1 MTKMEKAL
9 IACEKV
15 VEGIEDET
23 ISTSSAMLQCSKIAR
38 LTNDEESLIWL
49 QYEYGGYPRDKEGK
63 VLSEACNG
71 VQREHNKKLN
81 NGLPILHKVPPKRD
95 YGRYFCIM
103 AEKGGT
109 SHGGLTEKLSPFFHA
124 KKQEVNAY
132 GR

>member
-63 VLSEACNG
+63 VLSEAWKIGYKNG
-71 VQREHNKKLN
+71 RGYNQDGAQYIFTELASELEQKIEAQQNAIGNFN
-81 NGLPILHKVPPKRD
+81 NSRD
-95 YGRYFCIM
+95 ICRW
-103 AEKGGT
+103 
-109 SHGGLTEKLSPFFHA
+109 
-124 KKQEVNAY
+124 
-132 GR
+132 R

>member
-49 QYEYGGYPRDKEGK
+49 QYEYGGYPRDKEEK
-63 VLSEACNG
+63 YYL
-71 VQREHNKKLN
+71 RL
-81 NGLPILHKVPPKRD
+81 
-95 YGRYFCIM
+95 GR
-103 AEKGGT
+103 
-109 SHGGLTEKLSPFFHA
+109 
-124 KKQEVNAY
+124 
-132 GR
+132 

>member
-49 QYEYGGYPRDKEGK
+49 QYEYGGK
-63 VLSEACNG
+63 S
-71 VQREHNKKLN
+71 
-81 NGLPILHKVPPKRD
+81 I
-95 YGRYFCIM
+95 I
-103 AEKGGT
+103 
-109 SHGGLTEKLSPFFHA
+109 
-124 KKQEVNAY
+124 
-132 GR
+132 

>member
-49 QYEYGGYPRDKEGK
+49 QYE
-63 VLSEACNG
+63 
-71 VQREHNKKLN
+71 
-81 NGLPILHKVPPKRD
+81 
-95 YGRYFCIM
+95 
-103 AEKGGT
+103 
-109 SHGGLTEKLSPFFHA
+109 
-124 KKQEVNAY
+124 
-132 GR
+132 